1 MEDDLRKLDAE
12 IARAEREADR
22 RRQEADERIVE
33 LLHMR
38 AQLEAALEA
47 TRDGNLDAEIAQAQQ
62 EADRRRYEAGEIVD
76 LYRRRDQLEAQRPK
90 GVSVMKQ
97 QEP

>member
-22 RRQEADERIVE
+22 RRQEGDERIVD

-38 AQLEAALEA
+38 AQHPA
-47 TRDGNLDAEIAQAQQ
+47 
-62 EADRRRYEAGEIVD
+62 
-76 LYRRRDQLEAQRPK
+76 
-90 GVSVMKQ
+90 
-97 QEP
+97 